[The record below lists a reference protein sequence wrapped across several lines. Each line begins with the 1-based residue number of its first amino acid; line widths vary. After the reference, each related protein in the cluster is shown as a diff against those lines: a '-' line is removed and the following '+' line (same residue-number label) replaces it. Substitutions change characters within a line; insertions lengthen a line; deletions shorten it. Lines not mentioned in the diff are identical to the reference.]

1 MSGTYASSAKGY
13 VILTGTS
20 HPDLANKIVA
30 RLATA
35 LGKASVYQKANKETI
50 VEIEESVRGKDVFII
65 QTGTGKDP
73 NNNIMELLILCYAC
87 KTASARRIIG
97 VIPYLPYCKQSKMR
111 KRGSIV
117 CKLLAQMSVRAG
129 MTHVITMDLH
139 QKEIQGF
146 FNIPVDNLRASPFFI
161 QYIQEQIPDWRN
173 AVIVAR
179 TPSAAK
185 RATSYA
191 ERIRLGIAVIHGENK
206 ESEADEQDGRHSPP
220 PFNDS
225 EGTVA
230 PLRTSNLGPESSCP
244 NFEAINSAVSNGVD
258 PQAAGAVAA
267 TVEVSTPSTTSQP
280 ARVPRTRTAS
290 ASQSRSEPLPRPT
303 LIEPGFLD
311 PFPMLV
317 AKEKPPINVVGDV
330 GGKIAII
337 IDDIIDD
344 VGSFIEAAEILKER
358 GAYKV
363 YVMATHGLL
372 SADAPMRLEDSPIDV
387 VVVTNTVPHEV
398 QKMQCH
404 KIKTVEI
411 DVMLS
416 ESMRRIYHG
425 ESMSYLF
432 RNISTDD

>member
-117 CKLLAQMSVRAG
+117 CKLLAQMAVRAG

-220 PFNDS
+220 PFVTDS
-225 EGTVA
+225 EGAVA
-230 PLRTSNLGPESSCP
+230 PMRTSNLGPESSCP
-244 NFEAINSAVSNGVD
+244 NFDAINSPVPNGEKSVTINVT
-258 PQAAGAVAA
+258 AAAK
-267 TVEVSTPSTTSQP
+267 P
-280 ARVPRTRTAS
+280 ARVTRTRTAS
-290 ASQSRSEPLPRPT
+290 SSTSRSEPVAKAP
-303 LIEPGFLD
+303 LIESGFLD

>member
-1 MSGTYASSAKGY
+1 MSGTYATSAKGY

-35 LGKASVYQKANKETI
+35 LGKAAVYQKANKETI

-65 QTGTGKDP
+65 QTGSKDP
-73 NNNIMELLILCYAC
+73 NNHIMELLIMTYAC

-97 VIPYLPYCKQSKMR
+97 VVPYLPYCKQSKMR

-117 CKLLAQMSVRAG
+117 CKLMAQMLVRAG
-129 MTHVITMDLH
+129 LTHVITMDLH

-146 FNIPVDNLRASPFFI
+146 FNIPVDNLRASPFLI

-220 PFNDS
+220 PFGDT
-225 EGTVA
+225 EGAVA

-244 NFEAINSAVSNGVD
+244 NFEAINS
-258 PQAAGAVAA
+258 PLP
-267 TVEVSTPSTTSQP
+267 ETSQQRLTP
-280 ARVPRTRTAS
+280 RVRSTS
-290 ASQSRSEPLPRPT
+290 ASQSRSEPLRT
-303 LIEPGFLD
+303 IVEPGFFE

-344 VGSFIEAAEILKER
+344 VDSFIEAAGILKER

-372 SADAPMRLEDSPIDV
+372 SADAPRRLEDSPIDV
-387 VVVTNTVPHEV
+387 VVVTNTIPHEV